1 MRANKTVW
9 SARVLA
15 VAMVAGLLG
24 AWPAGAAPQ
33 PAGGAKAG
41 LRRMGTVDVRALA
54 ASASAARLQQATGA
68 SVRGPELRA
77 PRPRKA
83 GKADTGSPKL
93 AVPNA
98 ANVPIL
104 PGRGG
109 ARGFD
114 GISHADQRLAYDGN
128 QYSKEPPDGAT
139 CQGNGGAVEMVN
151 SALQFYT
158 GDGVL
163 LTPPLAANEFWRLP
177 PEIDRTTDPVSFPG
191 PSLADPRCTFDVG
204 TGRMF
209 LIFWGTGQDPVSG
222 AFTGENVFYIAVSA
236 TTDPLGDYL
245 LYGLPVSPP
254 GSPGCETFCLADFPT
269 AATDAHAYVLSYNEF
284 ALVGEEFQFNTSR
297 LVILSKAELVAGTGG
312 PVELRDAP
320 EIGGVPPFAIQGGV
334 VPPGGGYETAR
345 GGTLWMVSSRDF
357 DETGADTLG
366 LLALVNT
373 SAIDADPDSIRIR
386 TAVVDGVLP
395 HRNPPKGRQRE
406 GPRPLGESIPEPLP
420 VLDTGDTRT
429 QPTKFAGGHLWTVID
444 TQVGMGGRAR
454 AGLLHLEVAP
464 FFRAGGGIAGR
475 VVAQGYVAVGGQDLT
490 YGDVAVTG
498 DGRRAMIVASLT
510 GPRYY
515 PSAVFGRLVPGAGVD
530 GLHIYRRG
538 VAPEDG
544 FSCYAFYVGDT
555 SRGWRWGDYSEANF
569 GTDGRFYFETEYIT
583 PRLRTSL
590 ANWGTAIGVLPARP

>member
-1 MRANKTVW
+1 MSGKRARLAAWVLTV
-9 SARVLA
+9 AVLVGLVG
-15 VAMVAGLLG
+15 VA
-24 AWPAGAAPQ
+24 PAGAAPA
-33 PAGGAKAG
+33 PAAAGQG
-41 LRRMGTVDVRALA
+41 LRRVGTADVRALA
-54 ASASAARLQQATGA
+54 RDASAARLQAATV
-68 SVRGPELRA
+68 SGPELRA

-83 GKADTGSPKL
+83 SKADTSSPRL
-93 AVPNA
+93 PVPNP

-163 LTPPLAANEFWRLP
+163 VSPPLAANEFWQLP

-191 PSLADPRCTFDVG
+191 PSMADPRCTFDVG
-204 TGRMF
+204 SGRMF
-209 LIFWGTGQDPVSG
+209 LIFWATGQDPVSG
-222 AFTGENVFYIAVSA
+222 AFTGQNTFYIAVSE
-236 TTDPLGDYL
+236 TTDPLGAYL
-245 LYGLPVSPP
+245 LYALDVSAP
-254 GSPGCETFCLADFPT
+254 GTPGCETFCLADFPT
-269 AATDAHAYVLSYNEF
+269 AATDANTYVLSYNEF
-284 ALVGEEFQFNTSR
+284 GLVGEEFQFNTSK
-297 LVILSKAELVAGTGG
+297 LVILSKAALAAGTGG

-320 EIGGVPPFAIQGGV
+320 EVGGVPPFAIQGGI

-373 SAIDADPDSIRIR
+373 SAIDADPSAIRIR

-395 HRNPPKGRQRE
+395 HRNPPKARQRE
-406 GPRPLGESIPEPLP
+406 GPRPLGESEEVGEPLP
-420 VLDTGDTRT
+420 VLDSGDTRT
-429 QPTKFAGGHLWTVID
+429 QPTKFAAGHLWTVID
-444 TQVGMGGRAR
+444 TQVGMGDRAR
-454 AGLLHLEVAP
+454 AGLLHLRVDP
-464 FFRAGGGIAGR
+464 RFRPGGGIAGR
-475 VVAQGYVAVGGQDLT
+475 VVHQGYVAVRGQDLT
-490 YGDVAVTG
+490 YGDVAVTP
-498 DGRRAMIVASLT
+498 DGRRAVLVASLS
-510 GPRYY
+510 GPAHY
-515 PSAVFGRLVPGAGVD
+515 PSAVFGRLVPGLGVF
-530 GLHIYRRG
+530 GLHVYRRG

-544 FSCYAFYVGDT
+544 FTCYAAFVGDT
-555 SRGWRWGDYSEANF
+555 SRGCRWGDYSEANL

-583 PRLRTSL
+583 PRLRTEL
-590 ANWGTAIGVLPARP
+590 ANWGTAIGVVPARP

>member
-1 MRANKTVW
+1 MRGNQT
-9 SARVLA
+9 RLA
-15 VAMVAGLLG
+15 VLLLAIAVLVGLLG
-24 AWPAGAAPQ
+24 VVPAGAAAQ
-33 PAGGAKAG
+33 PAGGSASG
-41 LRRMGTVDVRALA
+41 LRLMGTADVRAMA
-54 ASASAARLQQATGA
+54 ASASAARLQATGA
-68 SVRGPELRA
+68 TVNGPELRA
-77 PRPRKA
+77 PRPRKIS
-83 GKADTGSPKL
+83 KADTTSPRL
-93 AVPNA
+93 PVPNA
-98 ANVPIL
+98 ANVPVL
-104 PGRGG
+104 AGRGG

-114 GISHADQRLAYDGN
+114 GISHADQRLANDGN

-139 CQGNGGAVEMVN
+139 CQGNDGAVEMVN

-158 GDGVL
+158 GDGTLVS
-163 LTPPLAANEFWRLP
+163 PPLAANEFWGLP

-204 TGRMF
+204 SGRMF

-222 AFTGENVFYIAVSA
+222 GFTGENVFYIAVSA
-236 TTDPLGDYL
+236 TTDPFGEYL
-245 LYGLPVSPP
+245 LYALEVSPP
-254 GSPGCETFCLADFPT
+254 GSPGCETACLADFPT
-269 AATDAHAYVLSYNEF
+269 AATDANTYVLSYNEF
-284 ALVGEEFQFNTSR
+284 GLVDDAFEFNTSK

-320 EIGGVPPFAIQGGV
+320 EVGGVPPFAIQGGI
-334 VPPGGGYETAR
+334 VPPRGSYETAR

-373 SAIDADPDSIRIR
+373 SAIDTDPAAIRIR

-406 GPRPLGESIPEPLP
+406 GPRPLGESVGEPLP

-464 FFRAGGGIAGR
+464 RFRDGGGIAGR
-475 VVAQGYVAVGGQDLT
+475 VVDQGYVAVAGHDVT

-498 DGRRAMIVASLT
+498 NGRRAMLVASLT
-510 GPRYY
+510 GPSYY
-515 PSAVFGRLVPGAGVD
+515 PSAVFGRLVPGEGVD

-544 FSCYAFYVGDT
+544 FTCYVAFVGDN
-555 SRGWRWGDYSEANF
+555 SRGCRWGDYSEANL
-569 GTDGRFYFETEYIT
+569 GTDGNFYFETEYIT
-583 PRLRTSL
+583 PRLRTEL